1 MLEIVVVLLFP
12 LALVYAAV
20 RDLTSYVI
28 PNWISLAIL
37 ADFFVGAAV
46 GSLEMSAI
54 GWHLSAGLAVLIV
67 GILLYARG
75 ILGGGD
81 AKLLA
86 ACAVWVGWAGL
97 LQFGLLVAVSGG
109 LLALVIIGLRRVGHH
124 PSLSDTAWVR
134 RLASAEHGVPYAVAI
149 GVGGIVM
156 FKDLPLV
163 VAFAGRVLEPWT
175 TLMTVAS
182 L

>member
-1 MLEIVVVLLFP
+1 MLETFIVLLFP
-12 LALVYAAV
+12 LALAYAAV
-20 RDLTSYVI
+20 RDLTSYII
-28 PNWISLAIL
+28 PNWLSLAIL
-37 ADFFVGAAV
+37 ADFVVGAAV
-46 GSLEMSAI
+46 SSLEMSAM

-81 AKLLA
+81 VKLLA
-86 ACAVWVGWAGL
+86 ACAVWVGWSGL
-97 LQFGLLVAVSGG
+97 LRFGLLVAVSGG
-109 LLALVIIGLRRVGHH
+109 LLALVIIGLRRVALSA
-124 PSLSDTAWVR
+124 SLRDAVWVR
-134 RLASAEHGVPYAVAI
+134 RLGSAERGVPYAVAI

-163 VAFAGRVLEPWT
+163 VAFAGRVLEPWKS
-175 TLMTVAS
+175 LMTVAS